1 MIIYS
6 LCESCRLCY
15 RSRRHST
22 YCENDPFPISDIKD
36 AENMHLI
43 YSVYLTLI
51 NMSIAQAVF
60 PQSEK
65 LACIKPTY
73 KGKGDQNDSSSYRLI
88 SNLSYLSKLIETTI
102 EKQLWAHLKD
112 VIVIPG
118 NQSAYRENHSTETTV
133 CSIMNDMI
141 QMVSEGKCGILV
153 MLDLSAAFDTVV
165 HKYLLSD
172 LKFIGIDGSA
182 YRGLKAIYKTEKSQW
197 LFHRGNLKQE
207 N

>member
-1 MIIYS
+1 
-6 LCESCRLCY
+6 
-15 RSRRHST
+15 
-22 YCENDPFPISDIKD
+22 
-36 AENMHLI
+36 
-43 YSVYLTLI
+43 
-51 NMSIAQAVF
+51 MSIAQAVF

-73 KGKGDQNDSSSYRLI
+73 KGKGDQNDLSSYRLI

-102 EKQLWAHLKD
+102 EKQLWTHLKD
-112 VIVIPG
+112 VNVIPG

-165 HKYLLSD
+165 HEYLLSD
-172 LKFIGIDGSA
+172 LKFIGINGSA
-182 YRGLKAIYKTEKSQW
+182 YRWFESYLQNREVTVVVSQSKSETRKLTKGVPQGSVLGPILFTIYTIELSWILKKT
-197 LFHRGNLKQE
+197 
-207 N
+207 